1 MAGRLEV
8 KGAASPGGARTT
20 CGWLLGRDACGAA
33 GGPGR
38 KKFWNAPQRRG
49 LNPCGS
55 QGSEPMKLTA
65 AVTLAALLVSGS
77 VALAQSSSGSAGGGA
92 AGSPGGSPSAA
103 PSANPSASP
112 TTQPNPSAQSTP
124 GQSGTV
130 GRAPRTAPPPE
141 ATILR
146 TPAPAGRPT
155 SCQTNPAAEADL
167 AELPAVLRQRHIGAA
182 RDPVSPHVTRCPA
195 ATAGR
200 FAGRR
205 HGLRLRSAGR

>member
-49 LNPCGS
+49 LNACGS

-130 GRAPRTAPPPE
+130 GRAPGTNPSNPQDLSNRSNPQDRTAPRGNNPQDARPGG
-141 ATILR
+141 
-146 TPAPAGRPT
+146 TPNIMSNEPGR
-155 SCQTNPAAEADL
+155 
-167 AELPAVLRQRHIGAA
+167 
-182 RDPVSPHVTRCPA
+182 
-195 ATAGR
+195 
-200 FAGRR
+200 
-205 HGLRLRSAGR
+205 

>member
-20 CGWLLGRDACGAA
+20 CGCLLGRDASGAA

-77 VALAQSSSGSAGGGA
+77 VALAQSSSGSACGWHWLSSAFPIGWSRSTAWWMPKLAGA

-130 GRAPRTAPPPE
+130 GRAPGTNPSNPQDLSNRSNPQDRTAPRGNNPQDARPGG
-141 ATILR
+141 
-146 TPAPAGRPT
+146 TPNIMSNEPGR
-155 SCQTNPAAEADL
+155 
-167 AELPAVLRQRHIGAA
+167 
-182 RDPVSPHVTRCPA
+182 
-195 ATAGR
+195 
-200 FAGRR
+200 
-205 HGLRLRSAGR
+205 